1 MLCVQQKLQKE
12 QEELA
17 RKQREDLE
25 RERKPA
31 DNTSAQDQVAEAWR
45 KAQQEAAPR
54 RGKQSG
60 RHSGRHGGSQSHCGG
75 AASNQPV
82 VAGVRESSSH
92 SRSPQ
97 RDGAVGAHE
106 FVDREIPGGHARV
119 GFAGPRAN
127 IQGREQEG
135 YGQGPSGHHAGFQ
148 REFSA
153 AQRPLHSHH
162 PGFGPSDEHVSD
174 AVVQKL
180 EQVCGARI
188 SSFNLF
194 EICRVSLQEHVE
206 RMQQIH
212 VNVCE
217 R

>member
-1 MLCVQQKLQKE
+1 MVCAQQKLQKE

-60 RHSGRHGGSQSHCGG
+60 RHSGRHGSQSHGDG

-82 VAGVRESSSH
+82 VAGVLESSSH

-106 FVDREIPGGHARV
+106 FVDREVPGGHARV
-119 GFAGPRAN
+119 GFAGPRATV
-127 IQGREQEG
+127 QGREQEG

-162 PGFGPSDEHVSD
+162 PGFAPSGEHVSD

-180 EQVCGARI
+180 EQVCVVPE
-188 SSFNLF
+188 SPVSFCLRSVL
-194 EICRVSLQEHVE
+194 RVYRS
-206 RMQQIH
+206 M
-212 VNVCE
+212 
-217 R
+217 